1 MDTKT
6 NRKPIEVK
14 RGNVIVKIYQGNNR
28 VNGVNYPQFTL
39 TYYEGAERKKR
50 RFADLAEAR
59 READF
64 TAEKLSKGEGQVL
77 HLTSVDRTI
86 YVQAIEHLRPLNVPL
101 NVAVLEYASAV
112 KQLPQGATL
121 KEAVDFFR
129 KRNPASLEK
138 RTVRQV
144 ADEMLAAKRAA
155 NLSAEVG
162 MQQRVQRARTVMH
175 ERGGHQVAG
184 GSVLLVAVLPHPRSG
199 ESFQFT
205 ERNLCGLLMCF
216 NQSLVI

>member
-1 MDTKT
+1 MDAKT

-14 RGNVIVKIYQGNNR
+14 RGNIIVKIYQGNNR

-64 TAEKLSKGEGQVL
+64 IAEKLSKGEGQVL

-101 NVAVLEYASAV
+101 NVAVLEAQSDSRSNVALVRGTAPARSKPMTGHAHWQNRSVPRASIILA
-112 KQLPQGATL
+112 
-121 KEAVDFFR
+121 R
-129 KRNPASLEK
+129 SR
-138 RTVRQV
+138 RQC
-144 ADEMLAAKRAA
+144 
-155 NLSAEVG
+155 SAPCFP
-162 MQQRVQRARTVMH
+162 
-175 ERGGHQVAG
+175 
-184 GSVLLVAVLPHPRSG
+184 SPPH
-199 ESFQFT
+199 
-205 ERNLCGLLMCF
+205 
-216 NQSLVI
+216 